1 MTYACVAVLVI
12 CIFVQMNFLN
22 RALDVYNTAVVT
34 PIYYVFFTTCVVVGS
49 IVLYKEFFTMSK
61 EEIFGFINGFMTIV
75 TVIFLLN
82 PFTGVD
88 ISLNNLRKALE
99 DDPENGTVLDHVKND
114 NERKLLVDDDDDDL
128 SCDLREIICC

>member
-1 MTYACVAVLVI
+1 
-12 CIFVQMNFLN
+12 MNFLN
-22 RALDVYNTAVVT
+22 RALDVCNTAVVT
-34 PIYYVFFTTCVVVGS
+34 PIYYFFFTTCVVVGS
-49 IVLYKEFFTMSK
+49 IVLYKDFFTMSK

-88 ISLNNLRKALE
+88 ISLNNSGKALE
-99 DDPENGTVLDHVKND
+99 DDPKNGTVLDHVKND

>member
-1 MTYACVAVLVI
+1 
-12 CIFVQMNFLN
+12 
-22 RALDVYNTAVVT
+22 
-34 PIYYVFFTTCVVVGS
+34 
-49 IVLYKEFFTMSK
+49 MSK

-114 NERKLLVDDDDDDL
+114 DERKLLVDDDDDDDL